1 MAIFKTRK
9 QREAEEAAAAAA
21 AQKKRGIKEKISHI
35 KVSDAI
41 AGVGAAAAGVGAV
54 FTTVGIV
61 KSTCE
66 KPQETPEEASADKI
80 LQWLLDTPGLKPN
93 SNVWDLAWNS
103 KFLKGARWD
112 KRTTVCKMVETRW
125 PEMSAAQQE
134 FIRKHT
140 LDESMKCANNNGHRK
155 SGRK

>member
-1 MAIFKTRK
+1 MSVFKSRK
-9 QREAEEAAAAAA
+9 KREAEEAAAAAA
-21 AQKKRGIKEKISHI
+21 TQKKGGIREKISHI

-41 AGVGAAAAGVGAV
+41 AGVGAAAATAGAV

-61 KSTCE
+61 KSTME
-66 KPQETPEEASADKI
+66 KPDETAEESSANKI
-80 LQWLLDTPGLKPN
+80 LSWLLETPGLKPN

-112 KRTTVCKMVETRW
+112 KKTTVCRMVETRW

-134 FIRKHT
+134 FINKFTNDQNTNRRSSRK
-140 LDESMKCANNNGHRK
+140 N